1 VNPANG
7 GWLIL
12 VTILFAMVLGV
23 LHLPETWPA
32 WLGWWRPAW
41 VAMVV
46 FYWVLALP
54 NRLGL
59 IAAWLLGFLVD
70 ALNADPLGL
79 NGFLLA
85 AITYIA
91 WRFYER
97 LRMYSV
103 VQQCGVV
110 FVLVLAGE
118 TLRLLVEDMM
128 FDRGMSWAVA
138 LPALT
143 SMLLWPF
150 LYLILD
156 RLRAGA
162 RVE

>member
-41 VAMVV
+41 VSVV
-46 FYWVLALP
+46 IFYWVLAVP

-97 LRMYSV
+97 LRMYSIA
-103 VQQCGVV
+103 QQCGVV
-110 FVLVLAGE
+110 FLLVLAGE
-118 TLRLLVEDMM
+118 TLRLLVADMM
-128 FDRGMSWAVA
+128 FGRGMSWAVV
-138 LPALT
+138 LPAFT

-150 LYLILD
+150 AFLILD
-156 RLRAGA
+156 RLRASA
-162 RVE
+162 RIE

>member
-1 VNPANG
+1 MNPANG

-32 WLGWWRPAW
+32 WLGWLRPAW
-41 VAMVV
+41 VSMVI
-46 FYWVLALP
+46 FFWVMALP
-54 NRLGL
+54 DRLGL
-59 IAAWLLGFLVD
+59 IAAWMLGFLVD

-85 AITYIA
+85 AITYIT

-110 FVLVLAGE
+110 FMLVLAGE
-118 TLRLLVEDMM
+118 TLRMLVVDLM
-128 FDRGMSWAVA
+128 FARGMSWGVM

-150 LYLILD
+150 VYLFLD
-156 RLRAGA
+156 RLRASV